1 MLYLLKLRRN
11 SNLELAL
18 IGGTGLQQIRLQHK
32 KYQEIETPYG
42 QVKLEIADVNGIEIA
57 FLKRHGEGHTVP
69 PHRINYRGN
78 IWALKHIGVK
88 RILATGAV
96 GSLCPNYGVGELVLI
111 DQFLDF
117 TKSRIQTFYE
127 GGEQGVLHVDV
138 SQPYCSDLR
147 EKVCQAAQK
156 INIDIK
162 TSGVYVCTEGPRF
175 ETPAE
180 IKMFKML
187 GGELVG
193 MTGVPEVVLARE
205 LGMCYTTIALVTN
218 AAAGIINQPLTHAEV
233 MDTMNILSETVA
245 KLVENTCILLNEDR
259 KCYCATG
266 NKEAGLF

>member
-1 MLYLLKLRRN
+1 MD
-11 SNLELAL
+11 LAL
-18 IGGTGLQQIRLQHK
+18 IGGTGVQQIGFQHK
-32 KYQEIETPYG
+32 ENLDIETPYG
-42 QVKLEIADVNGIEIA
+42 TVNINVADVNGTEMA

-78 IWALKHIGVK
+78 IWALKQIGVK

-96 GSLCPNYGVGELVLI
+96 GSLCSNFQVGEVTLI

-117 TKSRIQTFYE
+117 TKNRTQTFYE

-138 SQPYCSDLR
+138 SQPYCPDLR
-147 EKVCQAAQK
+147 EIITQAAQN
-156 INIDIK
+156 INLNIK

-180 IKMFKML
+180 IKMFRML

-205 LGMCYTTIALVTN
+205 LGMCYATIALVTN

-233 MDTMNILSETVA
+233 IDTMNVLGETVA
-245 KLVENTCILLNEDR
+245 KLVENTCTLLNKEQ
-259 KCYCATG
+259 KCYCATS

>member
-1 MLYLLKLRRN
+1 M
-11 SNLELAL
+11 ELAL
-18 IGGTGLQQIRLQHK
+18 IGGTGLQQIKFQHNK
-32 KYQEIETPYG
+32 NVSIETPYG
-42 QVKLEIADVNGIEIA
+42 LVKLEIADVNGTEIA

-78 IWALKHIGVK
+78 IWALKQIGVK

-96 GSLCPNYGVGELVLI
+96 GSLSPKFGVGEITLI

-117 TKSRIQTFYE
+117 TKNRSQTFYE

-147 EKVCQAAQK
+147 EIVAHAAQN
-156 INIDIK
+156 INIEIK

-180 IKMFKML
+180 IKMFRML

-205 LGMCYTTIALVTN
+205 LGMCYATIALVTN

-233 MDTMNILSETVA
+233 IDTMDILSETVA
-245 KLVENTCILLNEDR
+245 KLVENTCTLLNKDQ